1 MRKVLVVHEYYHFI
15 ALSVVPNIDVNG
27 TVNLMHGFSRGFLI
41 TYFFP
46 GAGKLHAVDVGNAM
60 VTAVEQHIKSTKTSS
75 IMDVHIVIFQTD
87 MFQDFL
93 KSLMKCKKVTQ
104 AVKKVTVGVKVSAV
118 SFCTIIDTVSIIY

>member
-27 TVNLMHGFSRGFLI
+27 TVNLIYGFSGGFLI

-46 GAGKLHAVDVGNAM
+46 GYGKLHAVDVGNAM

-87 MFQDFL
+87 MLQDFL

-104 AVKKVTVGVKVSAV
+104 AVKKVTVGVKVS
-118 SFCTIIDTVSIIY
+118 FCTIIDTVSIIY